1 MEPEKKSSNGL
12 LLLFGLIIGFSLTLA
27 CTYCLVLRAIEKK
40 NPLIEIDSKFVR
52 QELMIEELRDTAN
65 NRYLKYK
72 TKHLEDSV
80 RISALFNQV
89 AIELQYRKRYENMR
103 DSLVKVLATS
113 KAPKYLPK

>member
-1 MEPEKKSSNGL
+1 METEKKSSNGL

-27 CTYCLVLRAIEKK
+27 CTYCLVLRAIKKK

-80 RISALFNQV
+80 RISALFNQI
-89 AIELQYRKRYENMR
+89 AIWLQRFAQFH
-103 DSLVKVLATS
+103 KVYLLNTLITFHFVIKLA
-113 KAPKYLPK
+113 

>member
-1 MEPEKKSSNGL
+1 METEKKSSNGL

-27 CTYCLVLRAIEKK
+27 CTYCLVLRAIKKK

-80 RISALFNQV
+80 RISALFNQI

-103 DSLVKVLATS
+103 DSLATVLATS